1 MTTTRSIDSFK
12 ALTFDCYGTLV
23 DWESGIYNNLQPLN
37 QQLDDSHP
45 LKDDRL
51 GLLRA
56 IVRHEGLVQ
65 TANPTYLYHKVLAE
79 AYGNLAAELGVRA
92 DEDAKAEFGYSVGR
106 WPIYPDTLDALKRL
120 HKHFELVII
129 SNVDL
134 DSFKRT
140 LEKQFLGFPFDA
152 VYTAQE
158 IGSYKPD
165 LRNFR
170 YLIEHCDKDLGVK
183 KEDILH
189 TAQSLHHDHV
199 PAKQVGLVSAWI
211 ERGEEVESVMGG
223 DPKEYEERVAY
234 SWKFKN
240 MKEMADAVDA
250 AAAKSA

>member
-1 MTTTRSIDSFK
+1 MAATERPINSFK

-23 DWESGIYNNLQPLN
+23 DWESGLYNNLQPLN
-37 QQLDDSHP
+37 EQLPESHP
-45 LKDDRL
+45 LKDNRL

-56 IVRHEGLVQ
+56 LVRHEGLVQ
-65 TANPTYLYHKVLAE
+65 SANPTLLYRDVLAA
-79 AYGNLAAELGVRA
+79 AYGNLAAELGVSA
-92 DEDAKAEFGYSVGR
+92 DEAAKQKFGVGVGD
-106 WPIYPDTLDALKRL
+106 WTIYPDTLDALNRL
-120 HKHFELVII
+120 HKHFKLVIL

-140 LEKQFLGFPFDA
+140 LDKQFKGFPFDA
-152 VYTAQE
+152 IYTAQE

-165 LRNFR
+165 LNNFR

-199 PAKQVGLVSAWI
+199 PAKEIGLASAWI

-223 DPKEYEERVAY
+223 DPEAYADKVSY

-240 MKEMADAVDA
+240 MREMADAVDA
-250 AAAKSA
+250 AAKSG

>member
-1 MTTTRSIDSFK
+1 MATTRSITSFK

-37 QQLDDSHP
+37 QQLADSHP
-45 LKDDRL
+45 LKNDRL
-51 GLLRA
+51 GLLKA
-56 IVRHEGLVQ
+56 LVRHEGLVQ
-65 TANPTYLYHKVLAE
+65 TANPTYLYHTVLAT
-79 AYGNLAAELGVRA
+79 AYGHLAAELGVSA
-92 DEDAKAEFGYSVGR
+92 DDEAKSKFGFGVGD
-106 WPIYPDTLDALKRL
+106 WAIYPDTLDALKRL
-120 HKHFELVII
+120 HKHFKLVIL

-140 LEKQFLGFPFDA
+140 LEKQFQGFPFDA
-152 VYTAQE
+152 IYTAQE

-165 LRNFR
+165 LNNFR

-199 PAKQVGLVSAWI
+199 PAKQIGLTSAWI

-223 DPKEYEERVAY
+223 DPGAYEGKVSY
-234 SWKFKN
+234 SWKFTN
-240 MKEMADAVDA
+240 MREVADAVDT
-250 AAAKSA
+250 AAKSA

>member
-1 MTTTRSIDSFK
+1 MAPTRPITSFK

-23 DWESGIYNNLQPLN
+23 DWESGIYNNLQPLT
-37 QQLDDSHP
+37 QQLADSNP
-45 LKDDRL
+45 LKNDRL

-56 IVRHEGLVQ
+56 LVRHEGLVQ
-65 TANPTYLYHKVLAE
+65 AANPTYLYRDVLAA
-79 AYGNLAAELGVRA
+79 AYGNLATELGVSA
-92 DEDAKAEFGYSVGR
+92 DEDAKSKFGLGVGD
-106 WPIYPDTLDALKRL
+106 WTIYPDTLDALERL
-120 HKHFELVII
+120 HKHFKLVIL

-140 LEKQFLGFPFDA
+140 LEKQFKGFPFDA
-152 VYTAQE
+152 IYTAQE

-165 LRNFR
+165 LNNFR
-170 YLIEHCDKDLGVK
+170 YLIEHCDADLGVK

-199 PAKQVGLVSAWI
+199 PAKQIGLASAWI

-223 DPKEYEERVAY
+223 DPEAYADKVSY
-234 SWKFKN
+234 SWKFVN
-240 MKEMADAVDA
+240 MREMADAVE

>member
-1 MTTTRSIDSFK
+1 MATTRPLSSFK

-37 QQLDDSHP
+37 QQLADSHP
-45 LKDDRL
+45 LKNDRL
-51 GLLRA
+51 GLLKA
-56 IVRHEGLVQ
+56 LVRHEGLVQ
-65 TANPTYLYHKVLAE
+65 AANPTYLYHAVLAT
-79 AYGNLAAELGVRA
+79 AYGNLATELGVSA
-92 DEDAKAEFGYSVGR
+92 DEEAKAKFGFGVGD
-106 WPIYPDTLDALKRL
+106 WTIYPDTLDALKRL
-120 HKHFELVII
+120 HKHFKLVIL

-140 LEKQFLGFPFDA
+140 LEKQFQGFPFDA
-152 VYTAQE
+152 IYTAQE

-165 LRNFR
+165 LNNFR

-199 PAKQVGLVSAWI
+199 PAKQIGLSSAWI

-223 DPKEYEERVAY
+223 DPETYADKVSY
-234 SWKFKN
+234 SWKFTN
-240 MKEMADAVDA
+240 MKEMADAVDST
-250 AAAKSA
+250 AKST